1 MQSNEPCDVDRAEG
15 RLSLI
20 LPLSRGTVLSEPV
33 LAGYRRLLEHV
44 GRDQMVEVII
54 TGAEE
59 DLAAASG
66 LDGCEPGR
74 PGEADVRLVSTDL
87 EDWSQMARVGLSV
100 ATGDHLM
107 VLDVE
112 RHYAPESLL
121 SVLEP
126 VLSGEADLAVA
137 VPPRAPYLRLGMRP
151 IRAALGL
158 ASRMVLGSSD
168 VFSGLFVVSRRL
180 WDKGGRSLVASGP
193 TLVLE
198 LLLRRPPRCVDVP
211 VPVGP
216 EFRAQRFQFQ
226 DLRPLKHVLDGRYGS
241 WSRLIQFCFV
251 AHWGWSLT

>member
-1 MQSNEPCDVDRAEG
+1 
-15 RLSLI
+15 
-20 LPLSRGTVLSEPV
+20 
-33 LAGYRRLLEHV
+33 
-44 GRDQMVEVII
+44 
-54 TGAEE
+54 
-59 DLAAASG
+59 
-66 LDGCEPGR
+66 
-74 PGEADVRLVSTDL
+74 
-87 EDWSQMARVGLSV
+87 
-100 ATGDHLM
+100 
-107 VLDVE
+107 
-112 RHYAPESLL
+112 
-121 SVLEP
+121 
-126 VLSGEADLAVA
+126 
-137 VPPRAPYLRLGMRP
+137 MRP

-251 AHWGWSLT
+251 GASGMVVDLTFYALFQWLFSFTPLNSATSPRFGFSWNLAIARAISIAIALLWNFTLNRRLTFNDARGGSWSRQFWTYALSNSVAIGLNFTVGLTLPTYFDFFRGTGWPRRWSASSGRRGSASPCRAGSCSRAGPI